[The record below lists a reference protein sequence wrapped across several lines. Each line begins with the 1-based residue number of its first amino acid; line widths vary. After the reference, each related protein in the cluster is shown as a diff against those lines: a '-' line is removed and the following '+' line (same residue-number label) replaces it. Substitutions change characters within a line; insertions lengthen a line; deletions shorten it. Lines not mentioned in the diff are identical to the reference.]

1 MYRGKREEM
10 INKTSV
16 LLIQND
22 FGAIS
27 ELTEKCIESGI
38 CERNIFSVTE
48 AESAERYLEIAGIS
62 YVIVDADSYNY
73 VVASIIEK
81 FSQYFPIQ
89 TIITNAK
96 PQQMTLRML
105 NDKSLTF
112 LKSKEELP
120 QILSSGTKAI
130 YAYSE
135 ISSF

>member
-1 MYRGKREEM
+1 M

-22 FGAIS
+22 LSIIS

-38 CERNIFSVTE
+38 CEKNIFSVTD

-73 VVASIIEK
+73 LVASIIEK

-96 PQQMTLRML
+96 PQQMTLRMM
-105 NDKSLTF
+105 NDKTLTF
-112 LKSKEELP
+112 LKSKEELSE
-120 QILSSGTKAI
+120 ILTKGTKAI
-130 YAYSE
+130 YSYSE